1 MNYTIEAGGQAR
13 VTLLCRGSKKKV
25 GIKAILPLFSSPV
38 SDWKTGQKVN
48 MQQEM
53 KLHGPWFLEEPQ
65 LILQVFLQCVGTGCE
80 TYKGARSRSS
90 PVSLA
95 GVVGKPGISKPRG
108 WFNSLILHCHI
119 ISIVLPFA
127 CEYGFWQYVLCL
139 FRQAHL
145 CLAPGTSDI
154 KPFLLNKRGPLCCHY
169 RALTECKTQAGIA
182 HT

>member
-1 MNYTIEAGGQAR
+1 MNCTIAAGGQAR
-13 VTLLCRGSKKKV
+13 VTLLCRESENKV
-25 GIKAILPLFSSPV
+25 GFKEILPLFFSLV

-53 KLHGPWFLEEPQ
+53 KLHSPWVLEEPQ
-65 LILQVFLQCVGTGCE
+65 LILQVFLQCVGAGSE
-80 TYKGARSRSS
+80 TCTGARSRSS

-95 GVVGKPGISKPRG
+95 GAVGKPGISKPRG
-108 WFNSLILHCHI
+108 WFNSLILHCRI
-119 ISIVLPFA
+119 ISIVLPFP
-127 CEYGFWQYVLCL
+127 CEYGFWQYVRCL
-139 FRQAHL
+139 FHQAHL
-145 CLAPGTSDI
+145 CLALGTSDI